1 MEYDEEDDYGQEQ
14 MESTG
19 MNGQGMGEAMDD
31 EYDQEE
37 ESPDGE
43 GEDEYGEESNA
54 NPYPKQNPPNG
65 GLEERLEQIKN
76 NIKSQ
81 KMETLG

>member
-1 MEYDEEDDYGQEQ
+1 MDGEYY
-14 MESTG
+14 
-19 MNGQGMGEAMDD
+19 
-31 EYDQEE
+31 QEE
-37 ESPDGE
+37 ESPDGGE

-54 NPYPKQNPPNG
+54 NPYPKQNPQPDG
-65 GLEERLEQIKN
+65 GLEQRLEQIKN